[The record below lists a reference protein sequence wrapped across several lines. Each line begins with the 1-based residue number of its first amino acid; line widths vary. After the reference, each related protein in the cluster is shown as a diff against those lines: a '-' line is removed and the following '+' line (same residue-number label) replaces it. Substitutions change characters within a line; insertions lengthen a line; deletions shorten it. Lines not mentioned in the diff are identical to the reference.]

1 MSDASAIVA
10 TVTDDPTLA
19 GLIDG
24 RIFPMVL
31 PLQPDLPAV
40 TYQLVSQP
48 GEHTQEG
55 AAYRH
60 PRWRLRIVSDRHT
73 DLVTVANALAAVFS
87 SPFSSP
93 FRSSWVD
100 GGAEGWEA
108 DTGRYWRLIDIVG
121 FQPAGGTQ

>member
-1 MSDASAIVA
+1 MSDASVIVS
-10 TVTDDPTLA
+10 TVTTDPTLIS
-19 GLIDG
+19 LIVD
-24 RIFPMVL
+24 RIYPLVL

-60 PRWRLRIVSDRHT
+60 PRWRFRIVAERHA
-73 DLVTVANALAAVFS
+73 DLVPIADALAAVFS
-87 SPFSSP
+87 SPFANP

-100 GGAEGWEA
+100 GGAEGWEP